1 MQIKRLHPE
10 AILPSYAHPGDA
22 GMDLYSCEQLVIPPQ
37 ERRLIKTGI
46 SLAIPPGYV
55 GLIWDRSGLA
65 SKHGLKSM
73 AGVIDTGYRGEVCV
87 LIHNLSLG
95 PFTVEKGMKIS
106 QMLIQPVTQ
115 MELEEVA
122 SLDDTD
128 RGAGGFGSTGLR

>member
-87 LIHNLSLG
+87 LIHNLSLV